1 MKYNTTYTNKSK
13 TERTGPLEP
22 GKLSGNKRSET
33 NLTSY
38 DTKIKEDRRIR
49 KKNKEN
55 VKPKQKKHEEEMQGF
70 TKPKQSK
77 QKKQTKGINFKERME
92 LRV

>member
-38 DTKIKEDRRIR
+38 DTKIKGDRRMR
-49 KKNKEN
+49 KKEQRKCKTKTKEA
-55 VKPKQKKHEEEMQGF
+55 
-70 TKPKQSK
+70 
-77 QKKQTKGINFKERME
+77 
-92 LRV
+92 